1 MKVFYT
7 EDQKFE
13 VRPWGGRMCFLAT
26 EDSAQSKLLGVTAVL
41 RMGQGLTHST
51 HPHDDCDELIRV
63 LNGEGSQL
71 FQEEDGT
78 EIRYD
83 LHPDD
88 LLYIAKN
95 RVHRTDNLSKTDD
108 LELFIINYFCDG
120 QSDVHVKG
128 FLPGACSTTQN
139 ILTPATCGS
148 STVNGESLTVAP
160 GQTVQIPMT
169 RKEGFVFAISGEGK
183 VNGEVLPTHALAFF
197 TKGEA
202 CSVENMSDATLRLFC
217 MQAD

>member
-7 EDQKFE
+7 EDQNLRCAPGAAE
-13 VRPWGGRMCFLAT
+13 CASSPR
-26 EDSAQSKLLGVTAVL
+26 EDSAQSKLLGVTAVS

-51 HPHDDCDELIRV
+51 HTHDDCDEIILV

-128 FLPGACSTTQN
+128 FSARRVQHDART
-139 ILTPATCGS
+139 S
-148 STVNGESLTVAP
+148 SRRPHAAAAP
-160 GQTVQIPMT
+160 
-169 RKEGFVFAISGEGK
+169 
-183 VNGEVLPTHALAFF
+183 
-197 TKGEA
+197 
-202 CSVENMSDATLRLFC
+202 
-217 MQAD
+217 

>member
-51 HPHDDCDELIRV
+51 HTHDDCDEIILV

-95 RVHRTDNLSKTDD
+95 RVQ
-108 LELFIINYFCDG
+108 LFLRWPVRCAC
-120 QSDVHVKG
+120 QG
-128 FLPGACSTTQN
+128 FLARRVQHGAEHSHAGHMRQQHRERRKPDGRARPDCADSHDAQRG
-139 ILTPATCGS
+139 LCVCHFRRGQ
-148 STVNGESLTVAP
+148 GQWRGAP
-160 GQTVQIPMT
+160 GPCAGVLYQRRGMFR
-169 RKEGFVFAISGEGK
+169 RKYV
-183 VNGEVLPTHALAFF
+183 
-197 TKGEA
+197 
-202 CSVENMSDATLRLFC
+202 
-217 MQAD
+217 

>member
-1 MKVFYT
+1 
-7 EDQKFE
+7 
-13 VRPWGGRMCFLAT
+13 
-26 EDSAQSKLLGVTAVL
+26 
-41 RMGQGLTHST
+41 MGQGLTHST
-51 HPHDDCDELIRV
+51 HTHDDCDEIILV

-83 LHPDD
+83 LHPVD

>member
-1 MKVFYT
+1 MRYPLPVSYT
-7 EDQKFE
+7 H
-13 VRPWGGRMCFLAT
+13 L
-26 EDSAQSKLLGVTAVL
+26 AQSKLLGVTAVL

-51 HPHDDCDELIRV
+51 HTHDDCDEIILV

-160 GQTVQIPMT
+160 GQTCLLYTSPA
-169 RKEGFVFAISGEGK
+169 R
-183 VNGEVLPTHALAFF
+183 
-197 TKGEA
+197 
-202 CSVENMSDATLRLFC
+202 LRP
-217 MQAD
+217 ADPRRQRRILRPAHRRRPPPW

>member
-1 MKVFYT
+1 MIEAMLAFAVFAGLIT
-7 EDQKFE
+7 ITPGLDTML
-13 VRPWGGRMCFLAT
+13 VLRTTAVGGARAGAAAAAGIQLGCLVWAT
-26 EDSAQSKLLGVTAVL
+26 AGALGVTAVL

-51 HPHDDCDELIRV
+51 HTHDDCDEIILV

-108 LELFIINYFCDG
+108 LELFIINYFYGG

-128 FLPGACSTTQN
+128 FLPGACSTAARMVSF
-139 ILTPATCGS
+139 I
-148 STVNGESLTVAP
+148 V
-160 GQTVQIPMT
+160 
-169 RKEGFVFAISGEGK
+169 
-183 VNGEVLPTHALAFF
+183 
-197 TKGEA
+197 
-202 CSVENMSDATLRLFC
+202 
-217 MQAD
+217 

>member
-1 MKVFYT
+1 M
-7 EDQKFE
+7 
-13 VRPWGGRMCFLAT
+13 
-26 EDSAQSKLLGVTAVL
+26 
-41 RMGQGLTHST
+41 
-51 HPHDDCDELIRV
+51 
-63 LNGEGSQL
+63 
-71 FQEEDGT
+71 
-78 EIRYD
+78 
-83 LHPDD
+83 
-88 LLYIAKN
+88 
-95 RVHRTDNLSKTDD
+95 
-108 LELFIINYFCDG
+108 
-120 QSDVHVKG
+120 HVKG
-128 FLPGACSTTQN
+128 FLPGACSTAQN

-202 CSVENMSDATLRLFC
+202 CSVENMSDAPLRLFC

>member
-51 HPHDDCDELIRV
+51 HTHDDCDEIILV

-108 LELFIINYFCDG
+108 LELFIIN
-120 QSDVHVKG
+120 
-128 FLPGACSTTQN
+128 
-139 ILTPATCGS
+139 
-148 STVNGESLTVAP
+148 
-160 GQTVQIPMT
+160 
-169 RKEGFVFAISGEGK
+169 
-183 VNGEVLPTHALAFF
+183 
-197 TKGEA
+197 
-202 CSVENMSDATLRLFC
+202 
-217 MQAD
+217 

>member
-51 HPHDDCDELIRV
+51 HTHDDCDEIILV

-78 EIRYD
+78 EIRYAPVQRRSPPRARPIS
-83 LHPDD
+83 LC
-88 LLYIAKN
+88 
-95 RVHRTDNLSKTDD
+95 R
-108 LELFIINYFCDG
+108 
-120 QSDVHVKG
+120 Q
-128 FLPGACSTTQN
+128 CS
-139 ILTPATCGS
+139 P
-148 STVNGESLTVAP
+148 TVSP
-160 GQTVQIPMT
+160 
-169 RKEGFVFAISGEGK
+169 VF
-183 VNGEVLPTHALAFF
+183 P
-197 TKGEA
+197 
-202 CSVENMSDATLRLFC
+202 
-217 MQAD
+217 